1 LATGAG
7 TRAPRNVDDGWAW
20 PAPGAL
26 RTQGKYAEA
35 EDRAHPKLSTRLDSL
50 ASWQIVRVQ
59 CSGFRVSWNLNF
71 QDESCSPK
79 VVDSPR
85 LACLLAN
92 RASSVFRVQGG
103 LDFNFSRWIVLTQ
116 SCRLASTRLLWQ
128 IVRVQCSGFRVG
140 WILIFQESWI
150 VLGQSCRLAST
161 RLPLGKSCEFSV
173 QGSGWIGF

>member
-103 LDFNFSRWIVLTQ
+103 LDFNFSRIMDRARPKL
-116 SCRLASTRLLWQ
+116 STRLDSLASWQ
-128 IVRVQCSGFRVG
+128 IVRVQCSGFRVD
-140 WILIFQESWI
+140 WILIFQD
-150 VLGQSCRLAST
+150 GSCYHQQVEASE
-161 RLPLGKSCEFSV
+161 PLRA
-173 QGSGWIGF
+173 